1 MWQSIFTS
9 NDISTIPPRETSET
23 CAGVVI
29 YIIRTSC
36 SILTRTISTIV
47 YILRKKKRF

>member
-1 MWQSIFTS
+1 MTKYFFTS
-9 NDISTIPPRETSET
+9 NDNRTILPRVTSET

-36 SILTRTISTIV
+36 SILTWFISTIV
-47 YILRKKKRF
+47 YILRKKKFN